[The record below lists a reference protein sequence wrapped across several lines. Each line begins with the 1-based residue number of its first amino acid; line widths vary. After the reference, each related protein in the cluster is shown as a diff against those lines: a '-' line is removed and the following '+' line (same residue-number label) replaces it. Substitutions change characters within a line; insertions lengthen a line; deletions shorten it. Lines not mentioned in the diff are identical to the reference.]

1 MENSRF
7 FFLKLLQVFIISFT
21 ISSLSQTVIVS
32 GEVTDSLGNLLPG
45 VSILVEGTTNGTTT
59 DFDGKYAINIKTPNA
74 ILVFSYL
81 GFETQKIK
89 VSDQKKIN
97 VILKEGLDQL
107 EEIQIV
113 AFSKQKKN
121 SVIGS
126 ITTVKVT
133 DLKQPT
139 ANLTN
144 SLAGQISGLISY
156 QRSGEP
162 GQDNAAF
169 FIRGVTT
176 FGFNNSPL
184 ILLDGLQITSD
195 DLARLEPD
203 NIASFSIMKDATAT
217 SLYGARGANGVVLVT
232 TKEGKKGKARVSVR
246 YENSISSPSK
256 VNSFLGAVDY
266 MELYNRAERSRDQS
280 ANLLYSKQKIEGT
293 RNGLDPNL
301 YPDINWHKELF
312 NDFAINRRFNANING
327 GGEVAQYYLSVTS
340 ANEKGLLKVDP
351 LNNFNNNIDINRS
364 NLRANININLT
375 KTTKVSAKF
384 YSLFERYN
392 GPIVSAS
399 DIFRQV
405 AQANPANFPKVFETD
420 EITQFFNHTL
430 FGNKGNGGFPNPYA
444 ESVKGFRDRFANTTL
459 AQFQVN
465 QDLSFITEGLKMRA
479 MASVRT
485 YTENQNERSFTPF
498 FYGLSE
504 IETPT
509 GIVNTL
515 YQIQEGTEF
524 LNNPTVNNYGNSNF
538 YYEGV
543 LEYNRN
549 FNEKHEVGG
558 LLVTYFQEALN
569 TIGGNTAFS
578 TLPSRNMGI
587 SGRASYSYD
596 SRYFGEFNF
605 GYNGS
610 EKFAEKN
617 RFGFFPSIGIG
628 WIISNEPYFQKNI
641 PSVNM
646 LKLRYTYGL
655 VGNDGI
661 SSPSDRFFYLSDVN
675 LNNGG
680 TGYTFGTDYNNY
692 YNGFIINRYAN
703 ENVTWEVATKSNI
716 GLELG
721 LFKKINLIA
730 DFFTE
735 HRRNIYMEREFI
747 PETSGLTT
755 VISSNIGEVKT
766 NGIDLSLDYNH
777 AFNGDFYITARG
789 NFTYS
794 TNKILVNGEPEFQNK
809 NLSRIGYPVNQQWGY
824 IAERLFVD
832 QEDINN
838 SPEQFNGFSTSN
850 SYLPGDIK
858 YRDVNN
864 DGVINELDQTP
875 IGKPNVPE
883 IVYGFGFSAVYK
895 NFDFS
900 VFMQGVARSSF
911 FINPGEISPF
921 VNERNALSI
930 IADNHWSE
938 NNPNPNAFWPRLST
952 YQIENNEKPS
962 TWWLRDGDFLRL
974 KSIELGYTIPEK
986 AGKLFSMAKT
996 RLYFTGLN
1004 LLHFSKFDL
1013 WDPEMA
1019 GNGLGYPPQRVVNLG
1034 IQINF

>member
-1 MENSRF
+1 MNKRTAL
-7 FFLKLLQVFIISFT
+7 FLKILPFLFLLITTYTFG
-21 ISSLSQTVIVS
+21 QTVIVK
-32 GEVTDSLGNLLPG
+32 GEVVDSSGNLLPG
-45 VSILVEGTTNGTTT
+45 VSILVEGTTNGITT
-59 DFDGKYAINIKTPNA
+59 DFDGNYVINIKTPNA
-74 ILVFSYL
+74 TLIFAYL
-81 GFETQKIK
+81 GFKTKKIL
-89 VSDQKKIN
+89 VGNQKKIN
-97 VILKEGLDQL
+97 VILKESSDEL
-107 EEIQIV
+107 EEIQVV

-126 ITTVKVT
+126 ITTIKVS

-162 GQDNAAF
+162 GADNAAF

-184 ILLDGLQITSD
+184 ILLDGLQITTD

-217 SLYGARGANGVVLVT
+217 SLYGARGANGVILVT
-232 TKEGKKGKARVSVR
+232 TKIGKKGKAKVSVR
-246 YENSISSPSK
+246 YETSISSPSK

-293 RNGLDPNL
+293 RNGLDSNL
-301 YPDINWHKELF
+301 YPDVNWHNELF
-312 NDFAINRRFNANING
+312 NDFAINSRLNVNING

-364 NLRANININLT
+364 NLRANININLS
-375 KTTKVSAKF
+375 KTTKVAAKF

-405 AQANPANFPKVFETD
+405 AQANPANFPKVFEADAAT
-420 EITQFFNHTL
+420 ENFNHTL
-430 FGNKGNGGFPNPYA
+430 FGNKGNGGFSNPYA
-444 ESVKGFRDRFANTTL
+444 ESVRGFRDRFANTTL
-459 AQFQVN
+459 AQFEIK
-465 QDLSFITEGLKMRA
+465 QDLAFITEGLKLRA

-485 YTENQNERSFTPF
+485 YVENQNESSFTPF
-498 FYGLSE
+498 YYGASE

-509 GIVNTL
+509 GTTNEL

-524 LNNPTVNNYGNSNF
+524 LNNAPPANNGNSNF
-538 YYEGV
+538 YYEAV
-543 LEYNRN
+543 LEYNRT
-549 FNEKHEVGG
+549 FSEKHEVGG
-558 LLVTYFQEALN
+558 LLVSYFQEALN
-569 TIGGNTAFS
+569 TTGGGTFS
-578 TLPSRNMGI
+578 SLPSRNLGI
-587 SGRASYSYD
+587 SGRTSYSYD

-610 EKFAEKN
+610 EKFAEEN
-617 RFGFFPSIGIG
+617 RFGFFPSIGMG
-628 WIISNEPYFQKNI
+628 WIISNEPFFEKNV
-641 PSVNM
+641 PAVNL

-661 SSPSDRFFYLSDVN
+661 SSASDRFFYLSDVN

-680 TGYTFGTDYNNY
+680 TGYTFGTNYNNY

-703 ENVTWEVATKSNI
+703 ESVTWEVATKSNI

-721 LFKKINLIA
+721 LFNKVNIQA
-730 DFFTE
+730 DYFTE
-735 HRRNIYMEREFI
+735 NRRNIYMERQFI

-766 NGIDLSLDYNH
+766 KGIDLSIDYNH
-777 AFNGDFYITARG
+777 AFSGDFYITARG

-794 TNKILVNGEPEFQNK
+794 TNEILVNGEPEFQNK
-809 NLSRIGYPVNQQWGY
+809 NLSRIGYAVNQQWGY

-838 SPEQFNGFSTSN
+838 SPEQFNGFSSTN
-850 SYLPGDIK
+850 AYLPGDIK
-858 YRDVNN
+858 YRDVNT

-875 IGKPNVPE
+875 IGRPNVPE
-883 IVYGFGFSAVYK
+883 IVYGFGFSAMYK

-911 FINPGEISPF
+911 FINPNDISPF

-930 IADNHWSE
+930 IADNHWSAD
-938 NNPNPNAFWPRLST
+938 NPNPNAFWPRLST
-952 YQIENNEKPS
+952 FQVENNEKPS
-962 TWWLRDGDFLRL
+962 TWWQRDGDFLRL
-974 KSIELGYTIPEK
+974 KSVEFGYTIPEA
-986 AGKLFSMAKT
+986 AGKVFSMAKT

-1019 GNGLGYPPQRVVNLG
+1019 GNGLGYPPQRV
-1034 IQINF
+1034 INFGAQIKF

>member
-1 MENSRF
+1 MENARSI
-7 FFLKLLQVFIISFT
+7 FLKLLQVFIISFT

-794 TNKILVNGEPEFQNK
+794 TNKILVNGEPEFQTK

>member
-1 MENSRF
+1 MENSRS
-7 FFLKLLQVFIISFT
+7 FFLKSLQVFIISFS

-32 GEVTDSLGNLLPG
+32 GEVSDSLGNLLPG
-45 VSILVEGTTNGTTT
+45 VSILVEGTTNGITT

-81 GFETQKIK
+81 GFENQKIK
-89 VSDQKKIN
+89 VLDQKKIN

-107 EEIQIV
+107 EEVQIV

-126 ITTVKVT
+126 ITTVKVSN
-133 DLKQPT
+133 LKQPS

-184 ILLDGLQITSD
+184 ILLDGLQITPD

-293 RNGLDPNL
+293 RNGLDPNI
-301 YPDINWHKELF
+301 YPNLNWHNELF
-312 NDFAINRRFNANING
+312 NDFAINSRFNANING

-375 KTTKVSAKF
+375 KSTKVSAKF

-405 AQANPANFPKVFETD
+405 AQANPANFPKVFDTD
-420 EITQFFNHTL
+420 EITQNFNHTL

-444 ESVKGFRDRFANTTL
+444 ESVRGFRDRFSNTTL
-459 AQFQVN
+459 AQFQLN
-465 QDLSFITEGLKMRA
+465 QDLSFITEGLKLRA

-498 FYGLSE
+498 YYGLSE

-524 LNNPTVNNYGNSNF
+524 LNNPTVNNNGNSNF

-543 LEYNRN
+543 IEYNRN
-549 FNEKHEVGG
+549 YSEKHEIGG

-587 SGRASYSYD
+587 SGRASYNYD

-617 RFGFFPSIGIG
+617 RFGFFPSIGAG
-628 WIISNEPYFQKNI
+628 WIISNEPYFEKNMPEI
-641 PSVNM
+641 NL
-646 LKLRYTYGL
+646 LKIRYTYGL

-680 TGYTFGTDYNNY
+680 TGYTFGTNYNNY

-703 ENVTWEVATKSNI
+703 EDVTWEIATKSNI

-730 DFFTE
+730 DYFTE

-766 NGIDLSLDYNH
+766 KGIDLSLDYNH
-777 AFNGDFYITARG
+777 AFSGDFYITARG

-794 TNKILVNGEPEFQNK
+794 TNQILVNGEPEFQNK

-858 YRDVNN
+858 YKDVNN

-952 YQIENNEKPS
+952 YQIENNERPS

-974 KSIELGYTIPEK
+974 KSVEFGYTITEK